1 MRNILPGS
9 EQRIECAHLARR
21 SRALDQHTHTRLFAQ
36 LCASAHLHDIAQQ
49 SRRHR
54 RVVLVRPPRK
64 RHRRSRAS
72 LACSCHHEK
81 FNPNYVQLA
90 ARVLDHAIYFQER
103 LRTSLAASSIPP
115 HILSLP
121 AHLQKPSN
129 TQLPTP
135 IIPLLTP
142 RARALSAH
150 LLAHGIN
157 ARPIS
162 WPTVPKGTD
171 RVRVCLHAGNTHAE
185 LDMLIDTAI
194 AWAAAIAREEM
205 VGKDSVRYHIQ
216 EDVRAIGA
224 GGGAFLQSKL

>member
-1 MRNILPGS
+1 MLLTNTLIRDYLLNYARPLIYTTSLS
-9 EQRIECAHLARR
+9 NLAVI
-21 SRALDQHTHTRLFAQ
+21 A
-36 LCASAHLHDIAQQ
+36 AS
-49 SRRHR
+49 
-54 RVVLVRPPRK
+54 
-64 RHRRSRAS
+64 
-72 LACSCHHEK
+72 CSFDLLE
-81 FNPNYVQLA
+81 NGTADRLA
-90 ARVLDHAIYFQER
+90 ARVLDHSMYFQER
-103 LRTSLAASSIPP
+103 LCSSLAASAIPP
-115 HILSLP
+115 RILSLP
-121 AHLQKPSN
+121 AHLQQPPR

-185 LDMLIDTAI
+185 LDRLIDNAI
-194 AWAAAIAREEM
+194 AWAAAVAREEE
-205 VGKDSVRYHIQ
+205 VGQDRELYHIQ

-224 GGGAFLQSKL
+224 GGAVFLQSKL